1 MGFSRNLHFEFTVSL
16 PSTLSS
22 ALDPRRTNSLIKANT
37 WPTRPDHH
45 SHLGTGIP
53 KNSAPEL
60 FGVPEA
66 KEGNFEM

>member
-22 ALDPRRTNSLIKANT
+22 LDPRRTNSLIKAT
-37 WPTRPDHH
+37 PGRPDHH
-45 SHLGTGIP
+45 SHLGTGLP
-53 KNSAPEL
+53 KNSSPEL